1 MAKQPVDAGRGRGQ
15 NVVRKSAKKN
25 QSGFYAVLGLVAVL
39 FAVFL
44 FYQLNKPPA
53 APVQTVANAADL
65 PEAKGYLMGNP
76 DAPVK
81 VIEFADFE
89 CPACGQFFTLTE
101 PDVRTRLVQT
111 GEVSYRFFDFPLEA
125 HRNTWQASNAA
136 ACANE
141 QGKFWEMHDQI
152 FEGQDKWNGEATSR
166 PKGIFKDY
174 AKAIG
179 LDVGKWEQCFDD
191 QKFVKEIQAN
201 RAEGER
207 RFIGSTPTFIIG
219 TKMIPGSI
227 SYDKFK
233 AYVDSA
239 KAEAPAPAP
248 SAGASPTSDSAKK

>member
-1 MAKQPVDAGRGRGQ
+1 
-15 NVVRKSAKKN
+15 VVRKSAKKS

-39 FAVFL
+39 FAVFV
-44 FYQLNKPPA
+44 FYQLNKAPA
-53 APVQTVANAADL
+53 SPVQTVANAGDL
-65 PEAKGYLMGNP
+65 PEAKGYLLGNP

-81 VIEFADFE
+81 VIEFADYE

-101 PDVRTRLVQT
+101 PDVRSRLIQT
-111 GEVSYRFFDFPLEA
+111 GEVSYRFFDYPLEM
-125 HRNTWQASNAA
+125 HRNTWAASHAA

-152 FEGQDKWNGEATSR
+152 FQGQDKWNGEATSR
-166 PKGIFKDY
+166 PKGVFKEY

-179 LDVGKWEQCFDD
+179 LDVSKWESCVDE
-191 QKFVKEIQAN
+191 QKYLKDIQAN

-207 RFIGSTPTFIIG
+207 RFVQSTPTFIIG

-239 KAEAPAPAP
+239 KAEVPAANAPAPAGGVP
-248 SAGASPTSDSAKK
+248 ATDSSKK